1 MKVLLYVND
10 PVMGRYVDLPIILT
24 QDIDYYCNA
33 TDFDRKIAF
42 CNERT
47 IGRLEQNI
55 EIANRLKPVS
65 DLVVFELG
73 EMMFTEVID
82 VTIADNIYYLIPGF
96 LNQYDPEQFIFLPNF
111 FIEMS
116 NFYNANHLLPVVDLL
131 DPYSAKPYYFDA
143 LLGTKKTHRDFI
155 YQRHVAAGLENK
167 ILMNYRDTNIV
178 EDRSVPLANNHQY
191 FWEPGTTDAES
202 ITYSGHTV
210 KFHGLEMPASSVL
223 PVQSVYNRSAYS
235 IVAETAYDPD
245 SPVFYTEKTVKPILA
260 RRLFVVFTAKNFL
273 AGLKRVGFQTFDGI
287 IDESYD
293 TIDDDQAR
301 WASAFDQ
308 IEYLCTQDQ
317 TVILEKIRSV
327 VDHNYDLMTR
337 TDWRARAM
345 QDLAR
350 LVETKIN

>member
-10 PVMGRYVDLPIILT
+10 PIMGRYINLPVTIT
-24 QDIDYYCNA
+24 QDIDYYCA
-33 TDFDRKIAF
+33 AVGFDRKIAF
-42 CNERT
+42 CNERLV
-47 IGRLEQNI
+47 GQLEQNI
-55 EIANRLKPVS
+55 KIADQLKPVS

-73 EMMFTEVID
+73 EMIFTEVID
-82 VTIADNIYYLIPGF
+82 ATIADNVYYLIPGF
-96 LNQYDPEQFIFLPNF
+96 LNRYNPKHFIFLPNF

-116 NFYNANHLLPVVDLL
+116 NFYNENHLLSVVDQLN
-131 DPYSAKPYYFDA
+131 PYNVKPYYFDA

-155 YQRHVAAGLENK
+155 YQSCLTAGLGDK
-167 ILMNYRDTNIV
+167 ILMNYRNIV
-178 EDRSVPLANNHQY
+178 EDGTVPLVDNQRY
-191 FWEPGTTDAES
+191 FLEPGTTDADTV
-202 ITYSGHTV
+202 TYSGHIV

-223 PVQSVYNRSAYS
+223 PVESVYNQSAYS

-273 AGLKRVGFQTFDGI
+273 AGLRRVGFQTFDSI

-293 TIDDDQAR
+293 TIDDDQER
-301 WASAFDQ
+301 WLAAFRQ

-317 TVILEKIRSV
+317 AVILEKIRHIA
-327 VDHNYDLMTR
+327 DHNYHLLTS
-337 TDWRARAM
+337 TKWRECAM